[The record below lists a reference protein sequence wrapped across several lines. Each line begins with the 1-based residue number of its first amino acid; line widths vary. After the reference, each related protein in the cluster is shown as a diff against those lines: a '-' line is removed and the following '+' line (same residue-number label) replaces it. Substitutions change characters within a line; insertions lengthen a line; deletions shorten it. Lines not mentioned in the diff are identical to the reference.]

1 MIFAGALQSAHAFVP
16 SLLSAVGAIRDE
28 VARRGCLLADGP
40 GAVSR

>member
-16 SLLSAVGAIRDE
+16 SLLSAVGAISDE
-28 VARRGCLLADGP
+28 VARRGWLMADGP